1 MARSK
6 GCRPRKA
13 VRERV
18 EQLKRELAE
27 IDSDKWQA
35 AYNKHQQI
43 QELCNVNAGPSGGLM
58 CPRLCSYCKRW
69 GHNKSH
75 CELREAHYNR
85 WRDRE
90 IRNLAVFTPP
100 TEGEPGYEDWVRY
113 EAVKAR
119 TRSFTP
125 DVCTGDG
132 GSGCWCAACVAWRK
146 HLAGDA
152 LCREFFHGTIDF
164 QALEEDGRA

>member
-43 QELCNVNAGPSGGLM
+43 QELCNVNAGPSGGLIF
-58 CPRLCSYCKRW
+58 
-69 GHNKSH
+69 
-75 CELREAHYNR
+75 ELR
-85 WRDRE
+85 
-90 IRNLAVFTPP
+90 F
-100 TEGEPGYEDWVRY
+100 
-113 EAVKAR
+113 
-119 TRSFTP
+119 
-125 DVCTGDG
+125 
-132 GSGCWCAACVAWRK
+132 AWF
-146 HLAGDA
+146 AS
-152 LCREFFHGTIDF
+152 
-164 QALEEDGRA
+164 